1 MTTIL
6 ITVPFF
12 AVIAC
17 GYFAT
22 RRNILN
28 AGGRTGLNLFVYYFA
43 LPVLIFSLMA
53 QADLRGEFQWTFVA
67 AYGCIALLLFAVG
80 LLIARV
86 IFKLD
91 FSLRIV
97 FASGCIYG
105 NTGYLGLPFVIIAF
119 GQAAS
124 VPMIVCT
131 TFDLA
136 IMLPLASLLLERAKA
151 SSNTSLSQ
159 VYRNTA
165 RSIVQNPILI
175 AVTLG
180 VLFSLSGLEMP
191 EVADRFVVLLGS
203 AAAPCALFA
212 LGSSLDE
219 ERAEF
224 FQWQIMAVSLIKLV
238 IHPLLIWIAMF
249 HLFEVDDIWGRSAII
264 AAAMPVA
271 VTVYI
276 LAQQYNTYIGRTS
289 ASILISTIISVATL
303 TLILNQIG

>member
-224 FQWQIMAVSLIKLV
+224 LQWQIMAVSLIKLV